1 MNSKKKETRGTKAT
15 RETKVTKA
23 TRGTKLL
30 CPGCGTEFAI
40 AKNEFTTVATVI
52 GEDSG
57 LGVIFPAV
65 AEKKTAPAKLP
76 EKAEERIEALRN
88 AGVDV
93 SCLFAMRG
101 ANGGECIASNKGGK
115 LVVLNDN
122 DPLFDIIISQ
132 GTVPNRRLFR
142 RWVMAQMFHMMSYTP
157 YRSKEPLGVTE
168 MIHRL
173 GYEYQW
179 KMLMNELYAQMK
191 MESKDPESFIER
203 NRWFN
208 ANVVEAMARDYTI
221 QLKERVDA
229 LKVRN
234 CKGIPYKRIS
244 GRNIFVSDLAVKL
257 YYPLDMAMARI
268 RQAKNA
274 VQLYN
279 AARIFNNLRIKMTF
293 DTPQSKAWVDAYKGS
308 GAYFTM
314 QNLIRFHGCVAY
326 DDGENRLDKTQSL
339 DFIQIKAMMYANGE
353 GWRLLAVLKKML
365 NDNNIDI
372 KKKMATW
379 RKK

>member
-1 MNSKKKETRGTKAT
+1 MNSKKKGTK
-15 RETKVTKA
+15 V
-23 TRGTKLL
+23 L
-30 CPGCGTEFAI
+30 CPRCGTEFAI
-40 AKNEFTTVATVI
+40 AKKEITIVATVV
-52 GEDSG
+52 GRDSG
-57 LGVIFPAV
+57 LGDICPATV
-65 AEKKTAPAKLP
+65 GRTTPTKLP

-101 ANGGECIASNKGGK
+101 SNGGECIASNKDGK
-115 LVVLNDN
+115 LVVLDDN
-122 DPLFDIIISQ
+122 DPVFDIIISQ
-132 GTVPNRRLFR
+132 GTVPNRCLFR

-191 MESKDPESFIER
+191 MENKDPESFIER

-208 ANVVEAMARDYTI
+208 ASVVEAMARDYII

-229 LKVRN
+229 LKVRK
-234 CKGIPYKRIS
+234 CKGIPYKRICN
-244 GRNIFVSDLAVKL
+244 RNIFVSDLAIKL

-274 VQLYN
+274 AQLY
-279 AARIFNNLRIKMTF
+279 AAVKSFNDMRIKMSSGTA
-293 DTPQSKAWVDAYKGS
+293 QSKAWIDAYKGA

-326 DDGENRLDKTQSL
+326 DDGGNRLDKYQSL
-339 DFIQIKAMMYANGE
+339 DFIKIKATMYAYGE

-365 NDNNIDI
+365 VDNNIDI
-372 KKKMATW
+372 KKKIATW

>member
-15 RETKVTKA
+15 RGTKVTKA
-23 TRGTKLL
+23 TKVLY
-30 CPGCGTEFAI
+30 PGCGTEFAI

-65 AEKKTAPAKLP
+65 VEKKAAPAKLP

-142 RWVMAQMFHMMSYTP
+142 RWVMAQMFHMMSYTS

-179 KMLMNELYAQMK
+179 KMLINELYAQMK

-221 QLKERVDA
+221 QFKERVDA
-229 LKVRN
+229 LKVRK
-234 CKGIPYKRIS
+234 CKGIPYKRICN
-244 GRNIFVSDLAVKL
+244 RNIFVSDLAVKL
-257 YYPLDMAMARI
+257 YYPLNMAMARI
-268 RQAKNA
+268 RQARNA
-274 VQLYN
+274 AQLYN

>member
-15 RETKVTKA
+15 RGTKVTKA
-23 TRGTKLL
+23 TKVL

-65 AEKKTAPAKLP
+65 VEKKAAPAKLP

-142 RWVMAQMFHMMSYTP
+142 RWVMAQMFHMMSYTS

-179 KMLMNELYAQMK
+179 KMLINELYAQMK

-221 QLKERVDA
+221 QFKERVDA
-229 LKVRN
+229 LKVRK
-234 CKGIPYKRIS
+234 CKGIPYKRICN
-244 GRNIFVSDLAVKL
+244 RNIFVSDLAVKL

-268 RQAKNA
+268 RQARNA
-274 VQLYN
+274 AQLYN

>member
-1 MNSKKKETRGTKAT
+1 MNNKKKETKATRGTKAT
-15 RETKVTKA
+15 RETKASKV
-23 TRGTKLL
+23 L
-30 CPGCGTEFAI
+30 CPECGTQFAI
-40 AKNEFTTVATVI
+40 AQNEFTTAVKVI
-52 GEDSG
+52 GKDSG
-57 LGVIFPAV
+57 LGDIYPATV
-65 AEKKTAPAKLP
+65 GRTTPAKLP
-76 EKAEERIEALRN
+76 EKAEERIEALCN

-101 ANGGECIASNKGGK
+101 SNGGECLASNKGGK
-115 LVVLNDN
+115 LVVLDDN

-142 RWVMAQMFHMMSYTP
+142 QWVMAQMFHMMSYTP

-179 KMLMNELYAQMK
+179 KMLMNELCAQMK
-191 MESKDPESFIER
+191 MENKDPESFIER

-208 ANVVEAMARDYTI
+208 VSVVKAMARDYTI

-229 LKVRN
+229 LKVRK
-234 CKGIPYKRIS
+234 CKGIPYKRICN
-244 GRNIFVSDLAVKL
+244 RNIFVSDLVIKL

-274 VQLYN
+274 AQLYN
-279 AARIFNNLRIKMTF
+279 AAKTFNALRIKMSS
-293 DTPQSKAWVDAYKGS
+293 DTPQSKAWIDAYKGS

-326 DDGENRLDKTQSL
+326 DDGKKRLDKPQSL
-339 DFIQIKAMMYANGE
+339 DFIRIKAMMYANGE
-353 GWRLLAVLKKML
+353 GWRLLAVMKKML
-365 NDNNIDI
+365 SDNNIDI
-372 KKKMATW
+372 KKKMAEW
-379 RKK
+379 RKNK

>member
-1 MNSKKKETRGTKAT
+1 MNNKKKETKATKGTKAT
-15 RETKVTKA
+15 RETKETKV
-23 TRGTKLL
+23 L
-30 CPGCGTEFAI
+30 CPECGAQFAI
-40 AKNEFTTVATVI
+40 AKKEITIVATVV

-57 LGVIFPAV
+57 LGNIYPATV
-65 AEKKTAPAKLP
+65 GRTAPAKLP

-115 LVVLNDN
+115 LVVLDDN

-179 KMLMNELYAQMK
+179 KMLMNELYTQMK
-191 MESKDPESFIER
+191 MENKDPESFIER

-208 ANVVEAMARDYTI
+208 ASVVEAMARDYRI
-221 QLKERVDA
+221 RLKERVDA
-229 LKVRN
+229 LKVRK

-244 GRNIFVSDLAVKL
+244 GRNIFVSDLVIKL

-274 VQLYN
+274 AQLYN
-279 AARIFNNLRIKMTF
+279 AAKNFNDLRIKMSS
-293 DTPQSKAWVDAYKGS
+293 DTPQSKAWIDAYKGS

-339 DFIQIKAMMYANGE
+339 DFIRIKAMMYANGE

-372 KKKMATW
+372 KKKMAAW

>member
-1 MNSKKKETRGTKAT
+1 MRNKKKET
-15 RETKVTKA
+15 KV
-23 TRGTKLL
+23 L
-30 CPGCGTEFAI
+30 CPECGTEFAI
-40 AKNEFTTVATVI
+40 AKNEFTTMATVI
-52 GEDSG
+52 GQDSG
-57 LGVIFPAV
+57 LGVVYPATV
-65 AEKKTAPAKLP
+65 GRTAPAKLP

-115 LVVLNDN
+115 LVVLDDN

-142 RWVMAQMFHMMSYTP
+142 RWVMAQMFHMLSETD
-157 YRSKEPLGVTE
+157 YRSREPLGVTC
-168 MIHRL
+168 MIHYL

-191 MESKDPESFIER
+191 MENKDPESFIER

-208 ANVVEAMARDYTI
+208 IDVVVTIAMDYTV

-229 LKVRN
+229 LKVRK
-234 CKGIPYKRIS
+234 CKGIPYKRL
-244 GRNIFVSDLAVKL
+244 GNRNIFVSDLHSKL
-257 YYPLDMAMARI
+257 YSPLNTAIARI
-268 RQAKNA
+268 RKAKNA
-274 VQLYN
+274 AQLFD
-279 AARIFNNLRIKMTF
+279 AAKKFSDMRIRMPHN
-293 DTPQSKAWVDAYKGS
+293 TPQSKAWMDAFKGA
-308 GAYFTM
+308 GAFFTM

-326 DDGENRLDKTQSL
+326 DDRKKRLNKYQSL
-339 DFIQIKAMMYANGE
+339 AFILAKAEEYKDGE

-365 NDNNIDI
+365 KDNNIDI
-372 KKKMATW
+372 KKKMAEW
-379 RKK
+379 HKSK

>member
-1 MNSKKKETRGTKAT
+1 MNNRKKETSK
-15 RETKVTKA
+15 TKV
-23 TRGTKLL
+23 L

-40 AKNEFTTVATVI
+40 AKKEFTTVATVV

-57 LGVIFPAV
+57 LGIVYPATV
-65 AEKKTAPAKLP
+65 AHHAPPKLP
-76 EKAEERIEALRN
+76 KTAEERIEALRN

-101 ANGGECIASNKGGK
+101 SNGGECIASNKGGK
-115 LVVLNDN
+115 LVMLDDA
-122 DPLFDIIISQ
+122 DPLFDHIIAQ

-142 RWVMAQMFHMMSYTP
+142 RWVMAQMFHMMSQTS
-157 YRSKEPLGVTE
+157 YRSKEPLGVTN

-191 MESKDPESFIER
+191 MENRDPESFSER

-208 ANVVEAMARDYTI
+208 AGVVAAMAKDYTV

-229 LKVRN
+229 LKERK
-234 CKGIPYKRIS
+234 CKGIPYKRICS
-244 GRNIFVSDLAVKL
+244 RNIFVSDLVVKL
-257 YYPLDMAMARI
+257 YYPLDSAMARI
-268 RQAKNA
+268 KQAKNA
-274 VQLYN
+274 TQLYN
-279 AARIFNNLRIKMTF
+279 AAKSFNDMRIKMPFAT
-293 DTPQSKAWVDAYKGS
+293 TQSKAWIDAYKGS

-314 QNLIRFHGCVAY
+314 QNLIRFHGCIAY
-326 DDGENRLDKTQSL
+326 DDDGNRLDKFQSL
-339 DFIQIKAMMYANGE
+339 DFILIKSKIYADGE

-365 NDNNIDI
+365 GDNNIDI
-372 KKKMATW
+372 KKKMAEW
-379 RKK
+379 RKQK

>member
-15 RETKVTKA
+15 RGTKVTKA
-23 TRGTKLL
+23 TKVL
-30 CPGCGTEFAI
+30 CSGCGTEFAI

-65 AEKKTAPAKLP
+65 VEKKAAPAKLP

-142 RWVMAQMFHMMSYTP
+142 RWVMAQMFHMMSYTS

-179 KMLMNELYAQMK
+179 KMLINELYAQMK

-221 QLKERVDA
+221 QFKERVDA
-229 LKVRN
+229 LKVRK
-234 CKGIPYKRIS
+234 CKGIPYKRICN
-244 GRNIFVSDLAVKL
+244 RNIFVSDLAVKL

-268 RQAKNA
+268 RQARNA
-274 VQLYN
+274 AQLYN